1 MIEAYR
7 QTCGHQNKGNHH
19 NHEKQN
25 IIFFRTRFGG
35 RFIIKNKRCQRSQ
48 SRMRQVS
55 EKQKNQVSLERQNW
69 WLKQCSVEVTPMQES
84 LVQGIL
90 KTGCVS
96 YISTNFL
103 NLYFKHGH
111 SIYFMFSYSIMAATL
126 DLMHWLN
133 LCCPHG
139 QFIDLLFILLL
150 QIFIV
155 IP

>member
-1 MIEAYR
+1 VQCR
-7 QTCGHQNKGNHH
+7 SDSHVGVTSTGN
-19 NHEKQN
+19 
-25 IIFFRTRFGG
+25 T
-35 RFIIKNKRCQRSQ
+35 
-48 SRMRQVS
+48 
-55 EKQKNQVSLERQNW
+55 QNW
-69 WLKQCSVEVTPMQES
+69 
-84 LVQGIL
+84 
-90 KTGCVS
+90 GCVS
-96 YISTNFL
+96 YISMNFL